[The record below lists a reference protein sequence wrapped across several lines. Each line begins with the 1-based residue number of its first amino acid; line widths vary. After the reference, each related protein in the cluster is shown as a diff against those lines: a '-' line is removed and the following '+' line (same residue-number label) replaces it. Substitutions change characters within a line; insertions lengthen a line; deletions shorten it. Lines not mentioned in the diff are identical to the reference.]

1 MRRRHA
7 ILVEREIVACSLRI
21 AMLTH
26 LLRTVVWLIAL
37 VVATEGASG
46 TQNRPERLILEE
58 AVAASRKAEPEW
70 RFVTAVFNAP
80 PLTGEELGVAAGSW
94 HRLSDPP
101 ENVHVRVHTIATAEA
116 ASRWLCRQ
124 AHGDVAKGWTVVPYE
139 AGDGANMNTYL
150 DPRGFAQYETAIRK
164 GRFLVFVSG
173 RSQETIERFAKTVVT
188 AMSD

>member
-1 MRRRHA
+1 LRWRDA
-7 ILVEREIVACSLRI
+7 ILIEREIVACSLRI

-26 LLRTVVWLIAL
+26 LLRNVVPLIAL

-46 TQNRPERLILEE
+46 TQERPERLILGR
-58 AVAASRKAEPEW
+58 AMAASRKAEPEW
-70 RFVTAVFNAP
+70 RFITASFNAP
-80 PLTGEELGVAAGSW
+80 PLMDEELGVAAGSW

-101 ENVHVRVHTIATAEA
+101 ENVQVRIHTIATAEA
-116 ASRWLCRQ
+116 ASRWLYRQ

-150 DPRGFAQYETAIRK
+150 DPRGFTQYETAIRK

-173 RSQETIERFAKTVVT
+173 RSQETIERFSKNVVT
-188 AMSD
+188 AISD